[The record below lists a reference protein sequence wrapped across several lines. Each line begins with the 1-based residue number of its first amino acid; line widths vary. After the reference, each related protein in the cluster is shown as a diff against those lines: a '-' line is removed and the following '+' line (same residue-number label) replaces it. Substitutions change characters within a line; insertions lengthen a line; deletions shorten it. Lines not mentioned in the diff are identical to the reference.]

1 MFVNRYAS
9 ATVHG
14 LILIA
19 GLALAS
25 VQFQTS
31 VSANGLDADGQVHPR
46 LIRSMTAIYLVVNN
60 KRRLVANP
68 QVFTDYR
75 FQEAWIEQIPDDDL
89 NRVGLGPDLVAGPV
103 LRDPSNRIW
112 IVYQGTRRLVVGPDA
127 YGPMYLRP
135 DDAINATQSDLEAYP
150 EARSFGNRQ
159 TLVPLGMSV
168 ILVAGGVLICLRRV
182 ASIPESHAKS
192 AIGSKFFRAWHLWGD
207 VAVLVAISA
216 ALKFWF
222 VSLYPW
228 LPDGAD
234 APAYVGGARYLQAG
248 NSIMTEDQNGT
259 FVSVTS
265 TMYPMLLALTGWVTM
280 LTNGNVIGWKFLQ
293 VVCSSLMP
301 WVVGALGHEL
311 YGFRTARVAAVI
323 ATLSPLWFYSAELLQ
338 YELWLGLAI
347 GLGTLLVC
355 RAVSTQRHRYWWVL
369 CGVVWAGILFLQVK
383 TAVLLAPIGLI
394 LWYSIFVTIS
404 RASQSGTETITLRG
418 NASRL
423 ALERMRLI
431 AVSAIPVV
439 AFLSI
444 SVSPVIAWGFRNLS
458 VHNEFIIG
466 STGSGTLLW
475 MGSQPSAT
483 GGYMQISRPQ
493 SYYEREKLFPNQ
505 SVTRNARIFASL
517 AIDNIVRD
525 PTKFALLGMTKLERF
540 WWTISPDLL
549 GEYLEART
557 VSFLGGLVTS
567 NGIMLLSKFTQ
578 YVVLFLACIAIM
590 RARNTLGNDS
600 IHTRNISITIII
612 ILTFWITHIAFIAE
626 PRYRLPIAPL
636 IQVFEGAGLVTM
648 VTSLQRFVTRRIGR
662 TEGLAPDQSD
672 STVVV

>member
-1 MFVNRYAS
+1 MFLSRFAS
-9 ATVHG
+9 AAVHG
-14 LILIA
+14 LVLIA
-19 GLALAS
+19 GLVLAS
-25 VQFQTS
+25 VLFQTS
-31 VSANGLDADGQVHPR
+31 VSANPLEADGQVHPR
-46 LIRSMTAIYLVVNN
+46 LIRSMTAIYLIVNN

-75 FQEAWIEQIPDDDL
+75 FQEAWIEQIPDDNL

-127 YGPMYLRP
+127 YGPMYLRQ
-135 DDAINATQSDLEAYP
+135 DDAIDVTQSDLEAYP

-159 TLVPLGMSV
+159 TLFPLGMSV
-168 ILVAGGVLICLRRV
+168 ILAISGVWICLRRIP
-182 ASIPESHAKS
+182 SIAAGHAKS
-192 AIGSKFFRAWHLWGD
+192 TIGSKVVSTWHLWGD
-207 VAVLVAISA
+207 VAVLVALSA

-248 NSIMTEDQNGT
+248 NSIMTEDRNGT

-265 TMYPMLLALTGWVTM
+265 TMYPILLALTGWVTT

-293 VVCSSLMP
+293 VVCASLMP
-301 WVVGALGHEL
+301 WVVGALGQEL

-323 ATLSPLWFYSAELLQ
+323 ATFSPLWFYSAELLQ

-355 RAVSTQRHRYWWVL
+355 RVASTQRHRYWWVL
-369 CGVVWAGILFLQVK
+369 CGVVWAGVLFLQVK

-394 LWYSIFVTIS
+394 LWYSNF
-404 RASQSGTETITLRG
+404 ITTSKRRHIG
-418 NASRL
+418 AENITPTGSASRL

-431 AVSAIPVV
+431 AVSTIPVV

-444 SVSPVIAWGFRNLS
+444 SVSPVIAWGFRNLI

-483 GGYMQISRPQ
+483 GGYMQISRPE
-493 SYYEREKLFPNQ
+493 SYYEREPLFPNQ

-517 AIDNIVRD
+517 ALDNIVRD
-525 PTKFALLGMTKLERF
+525 PTKFVLLGITKLERF

-567 NGIMLLSKFTQ
+567 TGIMVFSKLTQ
-578 YVVLFLACIAIM
+578 YVVLSLACIAIT
-590 RARNTLGNDS
+590 RARSDLATEPG
-600 IHTRNISITIII
+600 HTGNISVTLII

-626 PRYRLPIAPL
+626 PRYRLPVAPL
-636 IQVFEGAGLVTM
+636 IQVFEGAGLVMM
-648 VTSLQRFVTRRIGR
+648 VSSLKRFVTRRTGH
-662 TEGLAPDQSD
+662 TENLAPVESD
-672 STVVV
+672 ATVAV

>member
-1 MFVNRYAS
+1 
-9 ATVHG
+9 
-14 LILIA
+14 
-19 GLALAS
+19 
-25 VQFQTS
+25 
-31 VSANGLDADGQVHPR
+31 
-46 LIRSMTAIYLVVNN
+46 MTAIYLVVNN
-60 KRRLVANP
+60 KRRLVTNP

-103 LRDPSNRIW
+103 LRDPGSRIW
-112 IVYQGTRRLVVGPDA
+112 IIYQGTRRLVVGPDA

-135 DDAINATQSDLEAYP
+135 DDAIDVTQSELEAFP

-159 TLVPLGMSV
+159 TPFPLGMSV
-168 ILVAGGVLICLRRV
+168 ILAISGVWICLRQIP
-182 ASIPESHAKS
+182 SIAEGHTKS
-192 AIGSKFFRAWHLWGD
+192 AIGSKFHRAWHLWGD
-207 VAVLVAISA
+207 VAVLVALSA

-248 NSIMTEDQNGT
+248 NSILSEDPNGT
-259 FVSVTS
+259 FVTVTS
-265 TMYPMLLALTGWVTM
+265 TMYPILLALTGWVTTV
-280 LTNGNVIGWKFLQ
+280 TNGNVIGWKFLQ
-293 VVCSSLMP
+293 VVCASLMP

-311 YGFRTARVAAVI
+311 YGVRTARVAAVI

-338 YELWLGLAI
+338 YELWLGLSI

-355 RAVSTQRHRYWWVL
+355 RVVSTQGYRYWWVL
-369 CGVVWAGILFLQVK
+369 CGVVWAGILFLQLK

-394 LWYSIFVTIS
+394 LWYSNFTT
-404 RASQSGTETITLRG
+404 ASGNPHSGADHIMYREHATRP
-418 NASRL
+418 AF
-423 ALERMRLI
+423 ERMRLI

-444 SVSPVIAWGFRNLS
+444 SASPVMAWGFRNLI

-483 GGYMQISRPQ
+483 GGYMQISRPE
-493 SYYEREKLFPNQ
+493 SYYEREKLFPNP

-525 PTKFALLGMTKLERF
+525 PAKFALLGMTKLERF
-540 WWTISPDLL
+540 WWTISPDRL

-557 VSFLGGLVTS
+557 VSFVGGLVTS
-567 NGIMLLSKFTQ
+567 TGIMVLSKLSH
-578 YVVLFLACIAIM
+578 YVALFFACIAIM
-590 RARNTLGNDS
+590 RARSRLATEPG
-600 IHTRNISITIII
+600 HTGNISVTLII

-626 PRYRLPIAPL
+626 PRYRLPVAPL
-636 IQVFEGAGLVTM
+636 IQVFEGAGLVMM
-648 VTSLQRFVTRRIGR
+648 VGSLQRFVTRRIGR
-662 TEGLAPDQSD
+662 PENLARMESD
-672 STVVV
+672 STVAV